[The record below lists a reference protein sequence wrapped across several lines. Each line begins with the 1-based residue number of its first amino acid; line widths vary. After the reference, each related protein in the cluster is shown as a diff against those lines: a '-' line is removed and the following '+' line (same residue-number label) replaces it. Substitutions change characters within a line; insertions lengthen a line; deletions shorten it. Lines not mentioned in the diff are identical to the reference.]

1 MAREERVMTRMND
14 MERLML
20 KELAQQ
26 EDRSE
31 GQMIRM
37 LIRQEYEKR
46 VGGERVGS
54 IKAENSTV
62 AE

>member
-1 MAREERVMTRMND
+1 MARDERLMTRMND

-20 KELAQQ
+20 KELAMQ

-31 GQMIRM
+31 AQMIRM

-46 VGGERVGS
+46 FGGERVGS
-54 IKAENSTV
+54 INAEVSTV
-62 AE
+62 AQ